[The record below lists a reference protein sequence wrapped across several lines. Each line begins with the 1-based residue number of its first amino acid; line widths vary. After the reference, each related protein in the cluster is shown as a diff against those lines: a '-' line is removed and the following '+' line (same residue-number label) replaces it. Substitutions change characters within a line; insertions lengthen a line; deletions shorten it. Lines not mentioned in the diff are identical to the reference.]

1 MVDIKEVQKSVS
13 SQSKTITASPQIYYD
28 VVFSL
33 VSKGACHFFA
43 VSGSI

>member
-13 SQSKTITASPQIYYD
+13 SQSKTITVSPQTYYG

-33 VSKGACHFFA
+33 VSKGGGHFFA
-43 VSGSI
+43 VFGSI